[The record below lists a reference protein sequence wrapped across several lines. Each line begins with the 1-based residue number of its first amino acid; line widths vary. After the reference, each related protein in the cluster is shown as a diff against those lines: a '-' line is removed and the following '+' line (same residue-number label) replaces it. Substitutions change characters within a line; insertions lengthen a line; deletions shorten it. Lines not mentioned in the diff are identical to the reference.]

1 MKIYRKIFILVLT
14 FCITAPTAAQNMK
27 ALNHSTQYSAFTDK
41 YIDSMEAAKSDF
53 DYSLSQY
60 GNDSLYI
67 SFYPKASYAPLF
79 LPPTFYKG
87 ISHRTLA
94 LGSNKNDQR
103 NEALD
108 NVMMSLYLKRPD
120 LIGTTESR
128 LDIIGPTLEVKHRI
142 TPDEQ
147 QLTKH
152 ISPRAIEPEIEDFG
166 ISIYKPN
173 FWSYNGDY
181 YMQFLQN
188 YVSDNWYKGGESNY
202 SMVGAATLQANYNNK
217 QKIKW
222 ENKLEIKLGLQTSQ
236 SDSLHTLKTTEDLLR
251 YTGKYGLQATKK
263 WYYTVQLLAYTQF
276 MRGYKNNDS
285 FTYSDFASPLNLNL
299 SLGMDYNVDWFG
311 KRLTGTVHLAPAAY
325 NFKYVSRLALS
336 TRYGLK
342 EGSHTLHDLGSEC
355 TLDLSWKFSDM
366 IKWKTRLYGYTTY
379 KRTEIEWE
387 NTITFQFNRYIS
399 SNIFIYPRFD
409 DGTKR
414 DSKYNYWQ
422 YKEYA
427 SIGFSYSF

>member
-27 ALNHSTQYSAFTDK
+27 TLNHSTQYSAFTDK

-181 YMQFLQN
+181 YMQ
-188 YVSDNWYKGGESNY
+188 
-202 SMVGAATLQANYNNK
+202 
-217 QKIKW
+217 
-222 ENKLEIKLGLQTSQ
+222 
-236 SDSLHTLKTTEDLLR
+236 
-251 YTGKYGLQATKK
+251 
-263 WYYTVQLLAYTQF
+263 
-276 MRGYKNNDS
+276 
-285 FTYSDFASPLNLNL
+285 
-299 SLGMDYNVDWFG
+299 
-311 KRLTGTVHLAPAAY
+311 
-325 NFKYVSRLALS
+325 
-336 TRYGLK
+336 
-342 EGSHTLHDLGSEC
+342 
-355 TLDLSWKFSDM
+355 
-366 IKWKTRLYGYTTY
+366 
-379 KRTEIEWE
+379 
-387 NTITFQFNRYIS
+387 
-399 SNIFIYPRFD
+399 
-409 DGTKR
+409 
-414 DSKYNYWQ
+414 
-422 YKEYA
+422 
-427 SIGFSYSF
+427 